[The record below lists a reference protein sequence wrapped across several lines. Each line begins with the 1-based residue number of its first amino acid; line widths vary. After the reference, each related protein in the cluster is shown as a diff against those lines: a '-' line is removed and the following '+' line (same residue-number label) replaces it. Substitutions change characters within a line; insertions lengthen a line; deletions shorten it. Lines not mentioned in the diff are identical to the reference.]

1 MRSQSIEGKKMRFDF
16 DYTWKLVNIFEF
28 AARADRLMPGPK
40 KPTSPS
46 MYKILDVIHDK
57 SDHGLYRAN
66 VIRLKASGKMIECFE
81 LAIDLLLMLT
91 TEQRQIIWSRA
102 NNYSYS
108 EIGKMLGVER
118 RKVKR
123 LYLDALFDCE
133 AKVKKNKDLLAKVD
147 KIH

>member
-1 MRSQSIEGKKMRFDF
+1 
-16 DYTWKLVNIFEF
+16 
-28 AARADRLMPGPK
+28 
-40 KPTSPS
+40 

-57 SDHGLYRAN
+57 SDHGLYRAG

-81 LAIDLLLMLT
+81 LAIDLLLLLT

-102 NNYSYS
+102 NNFSYA
-108 EIGKMLGVER
+108 EIGKMLGIER

-133 AKVKKNKDLLAKVD
+133 GKIKKDKDLLAKVD

>member
-1 MRSQSIEGKKMRFDF
+1 MQFDF
-16 DYTWKLVNIFEF
+16 HYTWKLVDIFEF

-40 KPTSPS
+40 KPTAPS

-57 SDHGLYRAN
+57 SDHGLYRAG
-66 VIRLKASGKMIECFE
+66 VIRLRATDKMIECFE
-81 LAIDLLLMLT
+81 LAIDLLLLLT

-108 EIGKMLGVER
+108 EIGKMLGIER

-123 LYLDALFDCE
+123 HYLDALFDCE
-133 AKVKKNKDLLAKVD
+133 RKFKQNKLLLAKVD
-147 KIH
+147 KIY